1 MSVAP
6 FDAFRCIRKNFQ
18 GRAAAVKLFR
28 RRERK
33 IGTGA
38 DVLAYV
44 KVVPVAPFD
53 AYGRIFKAEEILHP
67 YKSI

>member
-1 MSVAP
+1 MRNEVYGVFSKTE
-6 FDAFRCIRKNFQ
+6 FSRQD
-18 GRAAAVKLFR
+18 AAVKLFR

-38 DVLAYV
+38 GVLTYV

-53 AYGRIFKAEEILHP
+53 AYGKIFKAE
-67 YKSI
+67 SA